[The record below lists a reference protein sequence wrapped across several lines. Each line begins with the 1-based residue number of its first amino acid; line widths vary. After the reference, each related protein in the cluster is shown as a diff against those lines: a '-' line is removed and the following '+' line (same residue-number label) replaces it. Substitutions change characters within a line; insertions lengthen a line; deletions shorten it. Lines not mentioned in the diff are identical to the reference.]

1 MNESIEANMG
11 RILAHRPS
19 ALQPP
24 TRRLSLVIPA
34 YNQEARIGA
43 SLETILRDVH
53 AGSLLEVIVV
63 DDGSTDQ
70 TSAIVAEWAAR
81 GQPIRLIRLP
91 VNQGKGAAV
100 RHGMLQAK
108 GQSVCYCDADL
119 PVPLAVIEQM
129 SVRLEQ
135 GHDLIIASRGL
146 RGTGAATREGWMRRR
161 IGQAFNWCVRRMFGL
176 IFTDTQ
182 CGVKCFR
189 RAAAQAI
196 FSRSRING
204 FAFDVEVLLLAQ
216 RLGLTIGEHPVHIIH
231 TGSSTVSLINQ
242 VLPVVAD
249 LRHIARNLRC
259 GVYARPPH
267 FPPAEPVRPPRPALR
282 SRPDG
287 DCSAGPSGP
296 VHTRTDA

>member
-1 MNESIEANMG
+1 MNESIEAGMG
-11 RILAHRPS
+11 RILTHTPS
-19 ALQPP
+19 ALQAP

-34 YNQEARIGA
+34 FNQEARIGA
-43 SLETILRDVH
+43 SLEMIMRDSH
-53 AGSLLEVIVV
+53 ASSLLEVIVV
-63 DDGSTDQ
+63 DDGSTDR
-70 TSAIVAEWAAR
+70 TAAIVAAWAAR
-81 GQPIRLIRLP
+81 GQLVRLLRLP
-91 VNQGKGAAV
+91 DNQGKGAAV
-100 RHGMLQAK
+100 RHGMLQAQ

-146 RGTGAATREGWMRRR
+146 RGTGTATREGWARRR

-176 IFTDTQ
+176 TFTDTQ

-216 RLGLTIGEHPVHIIH
+216 RLGLTIGEHPVQIIH
-231 TGSSTVSLINQ
+231 AGLSTVSLAHHAI
-242 VLPVVAD
+242 PVGAD
-249 LRHIARNLRC
+249 LWRINRNLRRR
-259 GVYARPPH
+259 VYAMPPH
-267 FPPAEPVRPPRPALR
+267 TPPAEPVA
-282 SRPDG
+282 
-287 DCSAGPSGP
+287 SGP
-296 VHTRTDA
+296 MHTRSDA